1 MTTINGLLF
10 SRCII
15 SLTEL
20 NKLIVYNILV
30 YYNSIKKKKKTE
42 CRNRKFWEEV
52 MTIVWIVL
60 KLGPGLEK
68 HQASLEQRQKW
79 YFVNKSEPQKFP

>member
-1 MTTINGLLF
+1 MTAINGLLF

-15 SLTEL
+15 FLTEL

-30 YYNSIKKKKKTE
+30 YYNSKNKKKTE
-42 CRNRKFWEEV
+42 CRNKKFWEEV

-60 KLGPGLEK
+60 KPGPGLEG
-68 HQASLEQRQKW
+68 HQERLEHGD
-79 YFVNKSEPQKFP
+79 SDIL